1 MSALLDKLLVA
12 KTSVAVQTDW
22 KNDVVETRD
31 VGVST
36 ERIFRERLS
45 SPLPS
50 FRSMSAQTEV
60 SALRSKDKS
69 VSTDPDIT
77 GLSNYL
83 HFTTFESSRV
93 STNFIGN
100 Q

>member
-1 MSALLDKLLVA
+1 MSALLDKLLIS

-22 KNDVVETRD
+22 KNDVIETRD

-36 ERIFRERLS
+36 ERIFRERF

-50 FRSMSAQTEV
+50 LRSMSAQTEV

-69 VSTDPDIT
+69 VATDLEIT
-77 GLSNYL
+77 GLSNYFPFL
-83 HFTTFESSRV
+83 
-93 STNFIGN
+93 I